1 MHLMKTQNK
10 NDISQIKHLFGLQI
24 TERCN
29 LHCGHCLFSADKN
42 GKDMSLIDLVRW
54 LNELDETRQYTEIGF
69 SGGEPFIAFNLLR
82 EGITKACSLGL
93 KTTVVTNAFWADSL
107 NNALK
112 ILKKLGPLSLLG
124 VSFDKFHQEFIP
136 IDNLRNAIL
145 AANHIGIKT
154 TIRFTYLW
162 DENLERK
169 EVERIFSDI
178 TNITTIESQPMLN
191 AGRASHFSDENG
203 FENAFDKMVNKPCAA
218 SNVHML
224 APDGTVYLC
233 CGPAAVLKKNNP
245 LKLGNLYEKSFKSIL
260 EDEENNLI
268 IQAIR
273 VFGPSYLLNFI
284 EEKGCFQDYES
295 KKDHCDLC
303 LSLMENTD
311 LIDTINMK
319 LHEQSIERKIAVM
332 RFLLYQENEMLRRLD
347 KATI

>member
-1 MHLMKTQNK
+1 MMKTQNK
-10 NDISQIKHLFGLQI
+10 NEISQITHLFGMQI

-42 GKDMSLIDLVRW
+42 GKDMSLIDLVHW
-54 LNELDETRQYTEIGF
+54 INELSETGKYTEIGF
-69 SGGEPFIAFNLLR
+69 SGGEPFIVSDLLR
-82 EGITKACSLGL
+82 EGIAKACSLGL
-93 KTTVVTNAFWADSL
+93 KTTVVTNAFWADSF

-112 ILKKLGPLSLLG
+112 ILKKLGPLTLLG

-136 IDNLRNAIL
+136 INNLKNAII

-154 TIRFTYLW
+154 NIRFTYLH

-178 TNITTIESQPMLN
+178 VNITTIESQPMLN
-191 AGRASHFSDENG
+191 AGRAGHLSNENG
-203 FENAFDKMVNKPCAA
+203 SENTVDKKANKPCAA

-245 LKLGNLYEKSFKSIL
+245 LKLGNLYKKSFNSIL
-260 EDEENNLI
+260 EDKENNLL

-273 VFGPSYLLNFI
+273 VFGPDYLLNFI
-284 EEKGCFQDYES
+284 EEKGCFHNYAS

-311 LIDTINMK
+311 LINNINMK
-319 LHEQSIERKIAVM
+319 LHEQSIERRIAVM
-332 RFLLYQENEMLRRLD
+332 RFLLYQENGMLRRLD
-347 KATI
+347 KLSI